1 MSSMVFVAGFVVAC
15 GVLLA
20 GVYLFARSD
29 ELDARHVGRARAP
42 DVGASDAGVKL
53 APGARAYSTDTRA
66 ATHAATGA
74 EPTPL
79 AGH

>member
-29 ELDARHVGRARAP
+29 ELDAAHVARARARESRAP
-42 DVGASDAGVKL
+42 DAAVTPPPDASGYS
-53 APGARAYSTDTRA
+53 APARG
-66 ATHAATGA
+66 ATHVAAGA